1 MGFYGLGLIHMIG
14 GYQTATVALRQ
25 LLDAGTLANL
35 PAGFKTRGVRMRDDA
50 QPLQPGEF
58 RDVDVPG
65 GNIKDQFMQL
75 PFKGPDQTL
84 LQLMGICVSSAQR
97 FAVLLIHKL
106 GDMNQ
111 QAAVGTTVALLERGS
126 CNVSNSQKI
135 ICWFK
140 IRI

>member
-1 MGFYGLGLIHMIG
+1 MIG
-14 GYQTATVALRQ
+14 GLTRTATAALRQ

-58 RDVDVPG
+58 RDVDAPG
-65 GNIKDQFMQL
+65 GNIKDSFMQL

-84 LQLMGICVSSAQR
+84 LQLMGVVVNAGQR
-97 FAVLLIHKL
+97 FASIADSQV

-111 QAAVGTTVALLERGS
+111 QAASER
-126 CNVSNSQKI
+126 Q
-135 ICWFK
+135 
-140 IRI
+140 